1 MAKKKAAKAAL
12 EQQRIPG
19 AQDEPSKKLK
29 SLGRQ
34 YAKILRERQAL
45 QIEEAEKREQCRE
58 LMKEEDV
65 MLFEVDRETLWLE
78 AGEAKLKC
86 TKVKDEE

>member
-1 MAKKKAAKAAL
+1 MAKKKTPAAL

-34 YAKILRERQAL
+34 YAKILRERQA
-45 QIEEAEKREQCRE
+45 QQVKETEKREQCRE

-65 MLFEVDRETLWLE
+65 MLFEVDGEKLWLE